1 MGCKVSFIKKL
12 EKFQDPNVRK
22 ILPTITVSGL
32 SGSGKSTFA
41 KTLAKELGS
50 SMEYV
55 SAGRFQREAAK
66 KHGMTI
72 TQFSEKLAQGDDE
85 FDLMTD
91 KESLKYAQKGGFV
104 IDGRISGFVAGSF
117 ADARFL
123 IFVTDMKVVGQRVFE
138 RNKTEASPEETLKLL
153 KRRDDAD
160 RIRYKK
166 FYGISLDDRSIYPSE
181 HQIDNTKLTK
191 EDLIASAKHFS
202 SVLKKDLDF

>member
-1 MGCKVSFIKKL
+1 MSFIKKL
-12 EKFQDPNVRK
+12 EKFQDPNIRK

-41 KTLAKELGS
+41 KALAKELGPS
-50 SMEYV
+50 IEYV
-55 SAGRFQREAAK
+55 SAGRFQREAAE
-66 KHGMTI
+66 KHGMSI
-72 TQFSEKLAQGDDE
+72 TQFSEKLAQGDDK

-104 IDGRISGFVAGSF
+104 IDGRISGFVAGNF

-123 IFVTDMKVVGQRVFE
+123 IFVTDMKVVAQRVFE
-138 RNKTEASPEETLKLL
+138 RDRTEANPGETLKLL

-166 FYGISLDDRSIYPSE
+166 FYNISLDDKSIYPSE

-191 EDLIASAKHFS
+191 EELIASAKHFS
-202 SVLKKDLDF
+202 VILKKDFDF